1 MIKIALCDDDIS
13 ELHILMNLLN
23 QYRTERGAGIHYESF
38 HSPLELLA
46 AVERGIRF
54 DIFFLDILMPGQNG
68 IETAAEIRNYDSD
81 AKIIFLTSSS
91 EFAVQSYTVNAYF
104 YQLKPLQAEA
114 FFRVM
119 DSVLELCRKEQSGGI
134 LLRCRTG
141 IIRMEPGQ
149 LEFCEVFHRTILL
162 HLASG
167 RVLESTGKLENL
179 EDQLKG
185 YGSFL
190 RPHRS
195 FLINMEYVQEISF
208 RAITMSCLTEIPI
221 PHGKYSRI
229 KNAFLEYA
237 AQKGQVNL

>member
-54 DIFFLDILMPGQNG
+54 DIFFLDILMPG
-68 IETAAEIRNYDSD
+68 
-81 AKIIFLTSSS
+81 
-91 EFAVQSYTVNAYF
+91 SYTVNAYF